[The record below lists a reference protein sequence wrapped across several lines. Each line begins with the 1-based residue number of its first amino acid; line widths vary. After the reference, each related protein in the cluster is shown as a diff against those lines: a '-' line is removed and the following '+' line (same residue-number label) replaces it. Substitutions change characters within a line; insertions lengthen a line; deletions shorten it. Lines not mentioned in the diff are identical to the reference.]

1 MRTFLNPASLIVF
14 VLLCR
19 SIMQSNSPMTQRL
32 HYLLLM
38 LTVLLLG
45 QAVCTA
51 QAPAETA
58 QIELIVPKGTQ
69 YVNFQVT
76 YLEGAEANNI
86 DFGDGSVEQYKGRYQ
101 GINHKYDPATTEET
115 IIKIDAAQ
123 LTQLRNA
130 SVAPGFSGFGKIVAP
145 ELQVLAFRLDN
156 YTLRESREQMV
167 DLSECPK
174 LEEVYLRNVLDIK
187 LPNERTI
194 LKKVTLYTSNSD
206 TDRNY
211 TILSSKHLDLSGY
224 TALDEIDIQRQPNLE
239 TVDLTGLTALTKL
252 TIKQCSLYKIDGIKE
267 LAALTEVDLSR
278 NYLPYS
284 SLPLQR
290 PALTSFKYGQEG
302 VRLAPECVDKNT
314 IHLADM
320 LEVKDADGEAQPST
334 IKQIRQLNT
343 PRTLKEG
350 QDYILKGSDLIILE
364 RGFGGFGGDNPLD
377 SIQLSIKVTNEYY
390 PKYGKSRYEDP
401 ELKLDIAREG
411 AVYPGEKQPLTFSAS
426 EGGSIQA
433 KAGDT
438 ELTTGA
444 EVEPGTPLTFTAA
457 PADGYMITE
466 WRVNDIVQMTPG
478 VNKKPVTD
486 ATLQVNMY
494 SEPMTVTVTFARAE
508 DNYAVTFSKEGEGKL
523 TVTIDGKP
531 FTSGTFVTKGTKV
544 LFEAEAFTD
553 YIIQE
558 WQVNGEVIP
567 AGEEHAS
574 YTLTADKTTEVKV
587 IFAKHDAIDAV
598 SATRYQIAQTDQTL
612 TVLGVT
618 ADETIRLYT
627 LTGTPVATA
636 TGDATLSIA
645 QLPAGVY
652 LLQIGSDWVK
662 VTL

>member
-1 MRTFLNPASLIVF
+1 
-14 VLLCR
+14 
-19 SIMQSNSPMTQRL
+19 MQSKSPMTQRL
-32 HYLLLM
+32 HSLLLL
-38 LTVLLLG
+38 LTALLLG
-45 QAVCTA
+45 QAICTA

-69 YVNFQVT
+69 YVNFEVT
-76 YLEGAEANNI
+76 YLEGAEASNI
-86 DFGDGSVEQYKGRYQ
+86 DFGDGIVEPYKGRAQLVTHNY
-101 GINHKYDPATTEET
+101 GSAITEEI
-115 IIKIDAAQ
+115 IIKIDAAK
-123 LTQLRNA
+123 LTRLRNA
-130 SVAPGFSGFGKIVAP
+130 SQGSRDLAPGFSGFGKIVAP
-145 ELQVLAFRLDN
+145 ELEMLRLGINN
-156 YTLRESREQMV
+156 YTLRDSREQMV

-174 LEEVYLRNVLDIK
+174 LEEVYLHNVPGVK
-187 LPNERTI
+187 LPTERTA
-194 LKKVTLYTSNSD
+194 LKKVAFYSSASS

-211 TILSSKHLDLSGY
+211 ATLSNKHLDLSGY
-224 TALDEIDIQRQPNLE
+224 TALTEIDIQRQPNLE

-252 TIKQCSLYKIDGIKE
+252 TIKQCDLYKIDGIKE

-284 SLPLQR
+284 SLPLKR

-320 LEVKDADGEAQPST
+320 LEVKDADGVAQPTT
-334 IKQIRQLNT
+334 IKQVRQLNT

-350 QDYILKGSDLIILE
+350 QDYILKGNDLIILE

-377 SIQLSIKVTNEYY
+377 SIQLSIKTISAYY
-390 PKYGKSRYEDP
+390 PDYGKSRYEDP

-411 AVYPGEKQPLTFSAS
+411 AVYPGEKQLLTFSAG
-426 EGGSIQA
+426 EGGSIKA
-433 KAGDT
+433 MAGDT
-438 ELTTGA
+438 ELATGA

-466 WRVNDIVQMTPG
+466 WRVNDKVQMTPG
-478 VNKKPVTD
+478 LDKKPITD
-486 ATLQVNMY
+486 ATFKVNMY
-494 SEPMTVTVTFARAE
+494 SEPMTVTVSFAKAE

-523 TVTIDGKP
+523 TVTVDGKP
-531 FTSGTFVTKGTKV
+531 FTSGTFVAKGTKV
-544 LFEAEAFTD
+544 LFEAEAFMGYTV
-553 YIIQE
+553 E
-558 WQVNGEVIP
+558 KWLVNDEVIP
-567 AGEEHAS
+567 VHELQAS
-574 YTLTADKTTEVKV
+574 YTLTVDKTSDVKV
-587 IFAKHDAIDAV
+587 FFVVCDAIDAV

-612 TVLGVT
+612 TVLGT
-618 ADETIRLYT
+618 AANEIIRLYT

-652 LLQIGSDWVK
+652 LLQIGNDWVK

>member
-1 MRTFLNPASLIVF
+1 
-14 VLLCR
+14 
-19 SIMQSNSPMTQRL
+19 MQSKSPMTQRL
-32 HYLLLM
+32 HSLLLL
-38 LTVLLLG
+38 LTALLLG
-45 QAVCTA
+45 QAICTA

-69 YVNFQVT
+69 YVNFEVT
-76 YLEGAEANNI
+76 YLEGAEASNI
-86 DFGDGSVEQYKGRYQ
+86 DFGDGVVEPYKGRAKLVTHNY
-101 GINHKYDPATTEET
+101 GSAITEEM
-115 IIKIDAAQ
+115 IIKIDAAK
-123 LTQLRNA
+123 LTRLRNA
-130 SVAPGFSGFGKIVAP
+130 SQGSRDLAPGFSGFGKIVAP
-145 ELQVLAFRLDN
+145 ELEMLRLGINN
-156 YTLRESREQMV
+156 YTLRDSREQTV

-174 LEEVYLRNVLDIK
+174 LEEVYLHNVPGVK
-187 LPNERTI
+187 LPTERTI
-194 LKKVTLYTSNSD
+194 LKKVAFYSSASS

-211 TILSSKHLDLSGY
+211 ATLSNEHLDLSGY
-224 TALDEIDIQRQPNLE
+224 TALTEIDIQRQPNLE

-252 TIKQCSLYKIDGIKE
+252 TIKQCNLYKINGIKE

-284 SLPLQR
+284 SLPLKR
-290 PALTSFKYGQEG
+290 PALTKFDYGQEG

-320 LEVKDADGEAQPST
+320 LEVKDADGVAQPTT
-334 IKQIRQLNT
+334 IKQVRQLNT

-350 QDYILKGSDLIILE
+350 QDYILKGNDLIILE

-377 SIQLSIKVTNEYY
+377 SIQLSIKTINAYY
-390 PKYGKSRYEDP
+390 PDYGKSRYEDP

-411 AVYPGEKQPLTFSAS
+411 AVYPGEKQPLTFSAG
-426 EGGSIQA
+426 EGGSIKA
-433 KAGDT
+433 MAGDA

-466 WRVNDIVQMTPG
+466 WRVNDKVQMTPG
-478 VNKKPVTD
+478 LDKKPITD
-486 ATLQVNMY
+486 ATFKVNMY
-494 SEPMTVTVTFARAE
+494 SEPMTVTVSFAKAE

-523 TVTIDGKP
+523 TVTVDGKP
-531 FTSGTFVTKGTKV
+531 FTSGTFVAKGTKV
-544 LFEAEAFTD
+544 LFEAEAFMGYTV
-553 YIIQE
+553 E
-558 WQVNGEVIP
+558 KWLVNDEVIP
-567 AGEEHAS
+567 VHELQAS
-574 YTLTADKTTEVKV
+574 YTLTVDKTSDVKV
-587 IFAKHDAIDAV
+587 FFVVCDAIDAV

-612 TVLGVT
+612 TVLGT
-618 ADETIRLYT
+618 AANEIIRLYT

-652 LLQIGSDWVK
+652 LLQIGNDWVK

>member
-1 MRTFLNPASLIVF
+1 
-14 VLLCR
+14 
-19 SIMQSNSPMTQRL
+19 MQCKSPMTQRL

-38 LTVLLLG
+38 LTALLLG

-51 QAPAETA
+51 QDPAETA

-86 DFGDGSVEQYKGRYQ
+86 DFGDGTVEQYEGRYQ
-101 GINHKYDPATTEET
+101 GVNHKYDPATTEET

-130 SVAPGFSGFGKIVAP
+130 SVTPGFTGFGKIVAP
-145 ELQVLAFRLDN
+145 ELQILAFRLDN
-156 YTLRESREQMV
+156 YTLRDSREQTV

-187 LPNERTI
+187 LPNERTV
-194 LKKVTLYTSNSD
+194 LKKVALYTSSSD

-224 TALDEIDIQRQPNLE
+224 TALEEIDIQRQPNLE

-252 TIKQCSLYKIDGIKE
+252 TIKQCNLYKIDGIKE

-302 VRLAPECVDKNT
+302 IHLAPECVDKNT

-320 LEVKDADGEAQPST
+320 LEVKDADGTAQPST

-350 QDYILKGSDLIILE
+350 QDYIRKGSDLIILE

-377 SIQLSIKVTNEYY
+377 SILLNIKVTNEYY
-390 PKYGKSRYEDP
+390 PDYGKSRYEDP

-426 EGGSIQA
+426 EGGSIKA
-433 KAGDT
+433 MAGDT
-438 ELTTGA
+438 ELTSGDK
-444 EVEPGTPLTFTAA
+444 VEPGTPLTFTAT
-457 PADGYMITE
+457 PDEGYIITE
-466 WRVNDIVQMTPG
+466 WRVNDVVQMTPG
-478 VNKKPVTD
+478 VDKKPVTD
-486 ATLQVNMY
+486 TTFKVNMY

-523 TVTIDGKP
+523 TVTVDGKP
-531 FTSGTFVTKGTKV
+531 LTSGTFVAKGTKV

-553 YIIQE
+553 YIVKE
-558 WQVNGEVIP
+558 WQVNDEVIP
-567 AGEEHAS
+567 ADEEQAS
-574 YTLTADKTTEVKV
+574 YTLTVDKTSEVKV
-587 IFAKHDAIDAV
+587 FFAKHDAIDAV

-618 ADETIRLYT
+618 AGETIRLYT

-652 LLQIGSDWVK
+652 LLQIGSDWLK